1 MCLFPFGVYL
11 LLIFLQGYVSGI
23 AHRFRSKRDLE
34 TSGGQDYSG
43 TPNQQHFNRQYFVS
57 QCKAHYS
64 TAVAVI
70 THL

>member
-1 MCLFPFGVYL
+1 MFLVLPIDLLCL
-11 LLIFLQGYVSGI
+11 S
-23 AHRFRSKRDLE
+23 RSKRDLE

-43 TPNQQHFNRQYFVS
+43 TTNQQYFNRQYFVS